1 MGVLVVDDDPQFLSY
16 VRSTLAQ
23 SGYTPIV
30 TGKPED
36 AVRLMEERPQLALLD
51 MMIPGTDGIELME
64 EILKIA
70 NVPVIFLSAYGR
82 EELASRAM
90 YRGLWT
96 TSSSPSPRRNWSR
109 GSGRP
114 CAVGRSLRR
123 REIPAPSE
131 PYVRGDLTIDYPA
144 RRVTIAGRGVPLV
157 AMEYRMPVE
166 LSVNAGRTLTY
177 EHLLER
183 VWGVTSGKDGD
194 VRPMRTIVSKL
205 RGKLGDD
212 ADNPTYVFTE
222 PRVGYRMPAG
232 RTVKA

>member
-1 MGVLVVDDDPQFLSY
+1 M
-16 VRSTLAQ
+16 
-23 SGYTPIV
+23 
-30 TGKPED
+30 
-36 AVRLMEERPQLALLD
+36 
-51 MMIPGTDGIELME
+51 
-64 EILKIA
+64 
-70 NVPVIFLSAYGR
+70 
-82 EELASRAM
+82 
-90 YRGLWT
+90 
-96 TSSSPSPRRNWSR
+96 
-109 GSGRP
+109 
-114 CAVGRSLRR
+114 
-123 REIPAPSE
+123 
-131 PYVRGDLTIDYPA
+131 RGDLTIDYPA

-157 AMEYRMPVE
+157 AMEYRMLVE